1 MRLIRFL
8 CCALAMLLCLGM
20 AFPAM
25 AAEVDCD
32 AAYCFTA
39 ADFGREE
46 LTGICITGLP
56 DSEAGTVLLGSRV
69 LRPGDILT
77 AEQLAQM
84 TFVPLLTETDQDA
97 VVTYLPIYYI
107 ACIKPHNDTTV
118 IE

>member
-8 CCALAMLLCLGM
+8 CCVLVALFCLGM
-20 AFPAM
+20 VSPAM

-56 DSEAGTVLLGSRV
+56 DSEADRKS
-69 LRPGDILT
+69 
-77 AEQLAQM
+77 
-84 TFVPLLTETDQDA
+84 
-97 VVTYLPIYYI
+97 VV
-107 ACIKPHNDTTV
+107 
-118 IE
+118 